1 MVSDALK
8 YSKTNKDLRFFK
20 EQLINKLRKIG
31 VSDAEVW
38 TRQTNA
44 LIDRREMVEITHG
57 LNVRR
62 QKLREKLA
70 TCEKIKNNATTALK
84 AAIEEKPELKAYVAE
99 ILESYRMSLEN

>member
-8 YSKTNKDLRFFK
+8 YSKANKDLRFFK
-20 EQLINKLRKIG
+20 EQLIQKLKKIG
-31 VSDAEVW
+31 VNDAEVW

-44 LIDRREMVEITHG
+44 LIDRREMVEITHS

-70 TCEKIKNNATTALK
+70 TCEAIKSNATTALK
-84 AAIEEKPELKAYVAE
+84 AAIEEKPELKAFVAE
-99 ILESYRMSLEN
+99 ILESYRLSLEN